1 MANVKEEISKNLL
14 FYRKRAGLTQKQLAD
29 QLGVKHN
36 AISAWENGTNSID
49 IETLVHACD
58 ILHVTINDM
67 YGIFGDNKASPAS
80 EEPEAGEV
88 IEGPMSKEFDLFYK
102 FLLSRGFN
110 SDHLTDL
117 QRSILASVADIL
129 DAVFPSSGAN
139 ENDRSG
145 MSG

>member
-1 MANVKEEISKNLL
+1 MKIE
-14 FYRKRAGLTQKQLAD
+14 D
-29 QLGVKHN
+29 QLKSIILSKYKSVRAFTTDINIPYSTLDSVFRRGIGKAGIETMIKVFN
-36 AISAWENGTNSID
+36 ALNLD
-49 IETLVHACD
+49 IESISTGVLKE
-58 ILHVTINDM
+58 
-67 YGIFGDNKASPAS
+67 KASPTS

-102 FLLSRGFN
+102 FLVSRGFN

-129 DAVFPSSGAN
+129 DAVFPSSETK

>member
-1 MANVKEEISKNLL
+1 MKIE
-14 FYRKRAGLTQKQLAD
+14 D
-29 QLGVKHN
+29 QLKSIILSKYKSVRAFTTEINIPYSTLDSVFRRGIGKAGIETMIKVFN
-36 AISAWENGTNSID
+36 ALNLD
-49 IETLVHACD
+49 IESISTGVLKEKD
-58 ILHVTINDM
+58 
-67 YGIFGDNKASPAS
+67 SPTS

-129 DAVFPSSGAN
+129 DAVFPSSGAK